1 MDSITSFYNNLFAI
15 EIAVFGIIAAAIF
28 VFLQIVY
35 SQFSYREVYGIFK
48 NVFLLLFL
56 TTSIATLLLTAAGSL
71 LLSFPEFNPILG
83 TNLVIKDI
91 LRDWV
96 MAFSLLFSFLLS
108 LALFTVFTFT
118 NISYIRPSR
127 VALLI
132 SKKMSKEQI
141 RDYLLKKY
149 GIPAPDDW
157 LFLLR
162 KYGGGFITVRSTEP
176 ENDEKHELSEE
187 ERAQK
192 ESKKQELEKELSE
205 NRKTYEK
212 VKKIVEHAQ
221 DQMEPLDALM
231 LRAINNVDLATI
243 NEIQSVLIRKSADFI
258 GNYKDDEDSKEWNPY
273 SGIIQK
279 YLRYLTELLRTH
291 LDMCDRQKLDSTKLK
306 ILETSEKIANQVIST
321 NSTQI
326 NIILTFWKEIADNA
340 IGRSREIFNK
350 VVQQYRSLADY
361 AFEKGI
367 ENNKNWLDEI
377 FRHFGWLGERLI
389 TREGIEEKPLM
400 RDYDY
405 FNEYDQLFEA
415 LLSFRH
421 EYNDKYPTSYPLIY
435 FDAIDVVFRQITS
448 TCKETQSRRLYENI
462 FDCLYT
468 YSSFAEAA
476 IPKGNS
482 NGAALAAS
490 RLKQGHEKLVNEG
503 LEESAKEAIGLLV
516 RMGGA
521 AARHRDKLEKVDF
534 LSNKPI
540 DEYVMDI
547 LDKSPLR
554 DHVISEVRES
564 YLHMDSDRSFMVEMG
579 RRLETNFGFMFDW
592 TTGESYPDNDPRRR

>member
-56 TTSIATLLLTAAGSL
+56 TISIATLLLTAAGSL

-83 TNLVIKDI
+83 TNLAIKDI

-108 LALFTVFTFT
+108 LALFVVFTFT

-132 SKKMSKEQI
+132 SKKMRKEQI

-157 LFLLR
+157 LFLLK
-162 KYGGGFITVRSTEP
+162 KYGGSFITVRSTEL
-176 ENDEKHELSEE
+176 ENDEKHELSDE

-221 DQMEPLDALM
+221 DPMEPLDALM

-258 GNYKDDEDSKEWNPY
+258 GNYKDDEDSKEWSPY

-435 FDAIDVVFRQITS
+435 FDAIDVVFLQITS

-482 NGAALAAS
+482 NGAALATI
-490 RLKQGHEKLVNEG
+490 RLKDSYDALVSKG
-503 LEESAKEAIGLLV
+503 LGESAKEAIGLLV
-516 RMGGA
+516 IIGGM
-521 AARHRDKLEKVDF
+521 AARHKDKLQKVEFVRGGLIDQYIMDTIVTSPFRDKISYAIREAYIRQDADWDF
-534 LSNKPI
+534 
-540 DEYVMDI
+540 
-547 LDKSPLR
+547 
-554 DHVISEVRES
+554 VI
-564 YLHMDSDRSFMVEMG
+564 EMG
-579 RRLETNFGFMFDW
+579 KRLGTNFGFMFDW
-592 TTGESYPDNDPRRR
+592 RTGERYPEDDPRRK